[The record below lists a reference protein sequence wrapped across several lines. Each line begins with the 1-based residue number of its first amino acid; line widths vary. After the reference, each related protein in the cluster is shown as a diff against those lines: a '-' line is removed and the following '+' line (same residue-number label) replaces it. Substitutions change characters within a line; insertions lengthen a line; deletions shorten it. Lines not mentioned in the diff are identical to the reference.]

1 MESITKWRADLKT
14 AVSKNLATGLQ
25 QIGRSLSNP
34 DNNEYFLLTTRVEK
48 YLKSSRQNRL
58 DYKQDD
64 LTHTTLAN
72 SIFEFLDSLVE
83 ADISRS
89 SAFREAIFVSILA
102 VCPDPNAETEM
113 RKFFNERYFRNVAYL
128 PSESEKVADKKFD
141 IVVFYAL
148 HLNKMEKEE
157 ADKQRILLDGLIQAQ
172 LDNGAF
178 VLYLGKFTSLLDK
191 YPMKVYA
198 ANSPISL
205 YGRIREMVEFL
216 HYYKET
222 I

>member
-1 MESITKWRADLKT
+1 
-14 AVSKNLATGLQ
+14 
-25 QIGRSLSNP
+25 
-34 DNNEYFLLTTRVEK
+34 
-48 YLKSSRQNRL
+48 
-58 DYKQDD
+58 
-64 LTHTTLAN
+64 
-72 SIFEFLDSLVE
+72 
-83 ADISRS
+83 
-89 SAFREAIFVSILA
+89 
-102 VCPDPNAETEM
+102 M